1 MGKILMAKCRTLQEE
16 NEEIGNQASE
26 GKIHDLAMK
35 LSLQKYQNAELR
47 SQFEGLQKR
56 LGGLTNDVDRSHE
69 TLFMLQEK
77 LEEKNQEIQRLK
89 AELQQE
95 SCMENGS
102 TEAAANGKDN
112 GEMIPA
118 EDAN

>member
-1 MGKILMAKCRTLQEE
+1 
-16 NEEIGNQASE
+16 
-26 GKIHDLAMK
+26 
-35 LSLQKYQNAELR
+35 
-47 SQFEGLQKR
+47 
-56 LGGLTNDVDRSHE
+56 
-69 TLFMLQEK
+69 MLQEK